1 METYE
6 ITYLVE
12 SAEKSKEVR
21 EVIAQ
26 AGASYKETQDWGERA
41 LAYRIGKHTQAFY
54 HTGTIKTIPAN
65 ITEIKKKLN
74 YSGAAMRYIILKLE
88 NA

>member
-12 SAEKSKEVR
+12 SAEKNKEVR

-26 AGASYKETQDWGERA
+26 AGANYKETQDWGERA
-41 LAYRIGKHTQAFY
+41 LSYRIAKHTQAFY
-54 HTGTIKTIPAN
+54 YTGIIKTIPAN
-65 ITEIKKKLN
+65 IAEIKKKLN
-74 YSGAAMRYIILKLE
+74 YNEAAIRYVILKIE